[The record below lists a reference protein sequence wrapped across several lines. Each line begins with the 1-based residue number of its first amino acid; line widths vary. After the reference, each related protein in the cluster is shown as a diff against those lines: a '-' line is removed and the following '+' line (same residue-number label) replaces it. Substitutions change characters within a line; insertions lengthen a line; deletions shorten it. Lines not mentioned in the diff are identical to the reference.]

1 MNTLNKGIGDVPWNN
16 EYLKNKMPNLY
27 QFRQE
32 GMELKNHY
40 TYPTCSPSRAALMTG
55 RNAEKLGKFLNANND
70 DKKSKILKLKRFI
83 ALCIKQLCNRLS
95 SKR

>member
-1 MNTLNKGIGDVPWNN
+1 MT
-16 EYLKNKMPNLY
+16 KMPNLY

-55 RNAEKLGKFLNANND
+55 RNAEKLGMVEIQNCVDVLYNKFQTEKAFH
-70 DKKSKILKLKRFI
+70 IMF
-83 ALCIKQLCNRLS
+83 
-95 SKR
+95 

>member
-1 MNTLNKGIGDVPWNN
+1 MK
-16 EYLKNKMPNLY
+16 KMPNLY

-55 RNAEKLGKFLNANND
+55 RNAEKLGKLEI
-70 DKKSKILKLKRFI
+70 KILI
-83 ALCIKQLCNRLS
+83 QW
-95 SKR
+95 

>member
-1 MNTLNKGIGDVPWNN
+1 MK
-16 EYLKNKMPNLY
+16 KMPNLY

-55 RNAEKLGKFLNANND
+55 RNAEKLGKFEIT
-70 DKKSKILKLKRFI
+70 ILLVYVYTEVFKLERSFT
-83 ALCIKQLCNRLS
+83 LRIK
-95 SKR
+95 